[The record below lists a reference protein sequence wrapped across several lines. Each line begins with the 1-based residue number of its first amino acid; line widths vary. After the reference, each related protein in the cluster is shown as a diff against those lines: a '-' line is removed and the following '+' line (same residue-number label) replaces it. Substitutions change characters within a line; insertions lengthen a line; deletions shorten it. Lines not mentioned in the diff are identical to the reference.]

1 MAKEKTEDQVVQ
13 ELFDLV
19 QKKKSEIAKINKPD
33 WKTNCTFVSENGQRW
48 NLHVESDVNVLIN
61 ILGYLVMKSQTFE
74 TARKELNLSDK
85 YKFTYGGYSYNDWKT
100 DISVRIAKI
109 EINSK
114 VSELNKLEARLDAVL
129 SPELKRKMEIEAI
142 SKELAEND

>member
-1 MAKEKTEDQVVQ
+1 MAKEKTEDQIVQ

-33 WKTNCTFVSENGQRW
+33 WKTNCTFVSEGGERC
-48 NLHVESDVNVLIN
+48 NLHVESNVNVLIG
-61 ILGYLVMKSQTFE
+61 ILGYLWAKQQAFN
-74 TARKELNLSDK
+74 AAADELSLSGK
-85 YKFTYGGYSYNDWKT
+85 YKFTYGGYSYNDWKS

-109 EINSK
+109 EINTK
-114 VSELNKLEARLDAVL
+114 IAELNKYEARLDAVL

-142 SKELAEND
+142 SKELANS